1 MGTIRR
7 KNEAVKAM
15 NAAEQAMPGAY
26 QSKYKDRINA
36 ALDALGG
43 SGTDSAVDDLTAQAF
58 DQYRQR
64 AGQNAS
70 AAAQNAVDVT
80 NGLSGGYGS
89 SWAGNVAQQGYNEQ
103 MAAVDDALSSLRAK
117 AASRVQDQQNS
128 LTDLLNAMMTQENM
142 DQSEHSGSVADA
154 QSWRDYTASRA
165 DTARQEVSNFWNNA
179 WNTVK
184 NAGSAA
190 LTAYDTYK
198 GYTQQQWANQ
208 MAEKQYNDS
217 YEKDILDRA
226 YEYYKNKDEPE
237 LANKLLS
244 EIGLT
249 TDVFNQKE
257 SGEDYTFTEQLKGL
271 KDAISLAQAGQT
283 DAARWV
289 AQSYGLPENLINYSL
304 YTATGG
310 YSGGSSGGGSSYSRS
325 SGSTGSS
332 GSSGSSGGT
341 SGGIQYS
348 SGNITTLL
356 GKLASLKEGTT
367 QYKVIADQLRDA
379 GVNVPGSTDTSGTQ
393 PDRRIQLNLAPLSSK
408 WGSIGTTGGSKTTQ
422 SGQTSSTGS
431 GMSYQ
436 DALSRAQKWKADGV
450 DEDTIY
456 ARLVNQ
462 GVTDAVAAKVWNAMG
477 W

>member
-26 QSKYKDRINA
+26 QNQYKDRINA

-43 SGTDSAVDDLTAQAF
+43 SGTDSAVDDLTSQAF

-103 MAAVDDALSSLRAK
+103 MAAVDDALPSLRAK

-128 LTDLLNAMMTQENM
+128 LTDLLNAMMTQENI

-165 DTARQEVSNFWNNA
+165 DAARQEVSNFWNNA

-198 GYTQQQWANQ
+198 GYTQQQWENDFAKEQ
-208 MAEKQYNDS
+208 WEYNKGRTDKS
-217 YEKDILDRA
+217 DALSA
-226 YEYYKNKDEPE
+226 YEQ
-237 LANKLLS
+237 A
-244 EIGLT
+244 
-249 TDVFNQKE
+249 FNLYQQ
-257 SGEDYTFTEQLKGL
+257 G
-271 KDAISLAQAGQT
+271 AG
-283 DAARWV
+283 DAA
-289 AQSYGLPENLINYSL
+289 QEILNQYGLNADAFANYTGAPITRADQASVLSTAASLVAAGNNEAAENLLKLYGMDAGAAGNYNTIANRTL
-304 YTATGG
+304 ATTLAKSAATKS
-310 YSGGSSGGGSSYSRS
+310 SGGSSRS
-325 SGSTGSS
+325 SGGS
-332 GSSGSSGGT
+332 GSGT
-341 SGGIQYS
+341 NLY
-348 SGNITTLL
+348 TT
-356 GKLASLKEGTT
+356 S
-367 QYKVIADQLRDA
+367 
-379 GVNVPGSTDTSGTQ
+379 
-393 PDRRIQLNLAPLSSK
+393 
-408 WGSIGTTGGSKTTQ
+408 
-422 SGQTSSTGS
+422 GS
-431 GMSYQ
+431 GMTLD
-436 DALSRAQKWKADGV
+436 DALKIAKQMDSLDEKDPQRSWYQNLLNEGGFGTPSATTSDILNRVMGYVQKGYNASAISVKLQHEGYSN
-450 DEDTIY
+450 DEI
-456 ARLVNQ
+456 ANIFNRL
-462 GVTDAVAAKVWNAMG
+462 GIGK
-477 W
+477 

>member
-26 QSKYKDRINA
+26 QSRYKDRINA

-43 SGTDSAVDDLTAQAF
+43 SGTDSAVDDLTSQAF
-58 DQYRQR
+58 DQYRQK

-103 MAAVDDALSSLRAK
+103 MAAVDDALPSLRAK

-165 DTARQEVSNFWNNA
+165 DAARQEVSNFWNNA
-179 WNTVK
+179 WNAVK

-310 YSGGSSGGGSSYSRS
+310 YSGGSSGGGSSHSRS

-332 GSSGSSGGT
+332 GSSGSNTNLYTT
-341 SGGIQYS
+341 S
-348 SGNITTLL
+348 
-356 GKLASLKEGTT
+356 
-367 QYKVIADQLRDA
+367 
-379 GVNVPGSTDTSGTQ
+379 
-393 PDRRIQLNLAPLSSK
+393 
-408 WGSIGTTGGSKTTQ
+408 
-422 SGQTSSTGS
+422 GS
-431 GMSYQ
+431 GMTLD
-436 DALSRAQKWKADGV
+436 DALKIAKQMDSLDEKDPQRSWYQNLLNEGGFGTPSATTSDVLNRVMGYVQKGYNASAISVKLQHEGYSN
-450 DEDTIY
+450 DEI
-456 ARLVNQ
+456 ANIFNRL
-462 GVTDAVAAKVWNAMG
+462 GIGK
-477 W
+477 

>member
-26 QSKYKDRINA
+26 QNQYKDRINA

-103 MAAVDDALSSLRAK
+103 MAAVADALPSLRAK

-142 DQSEHSGSVADA
+142 DQSEHSGNVADA

-179 WNTVK
+179 WQSVVNGV
-184 NAGSAA
+184 SAMK
-190 LTAYDTYK
+190 TAYDTYN
-198 GYTQQQWANQ
+198 GFAQQKEQTLMQKIQLAANLQ
-208 MAEKQYNDS
+208 ASGETELAKAILEGTGIDPAVLDS
-217 YEKDILDRA
+217 YTGDKPTWKDQLEWLPTGSSLMA
-226 YEYYKNKDEPE
+226 SGDE
-237 LANKLLS
+237 AAAKS
-244 EIGLT
+244 GLT
-249 TDVFNQKE
+249 ILGMPVESLTSYSDLTSQALDSYVQQAQLEDDRDFNLWKRKQ
-257 SGEDYTFTEQLKGL
+257 DYAQM
-271 KDAISLAQAGQT
+271 LA
-283 DAARWV
+283 
-289 AQSYGLPENLINYSL
+289 
-304 YTATGG
+304 
-310 YSGGSSGGGSSYSRS
+310 GGSSGGGSSHSRS

-332 GSSGSSGGT
+332 GSGT
-341 SGGIQYS
+341 NLY
-348 SGNITTLL
+348 TT
-356 GKLASLKEGTT
+356 S
-367 QYKVIADQLRDA
+367 
-379 GVNVPGSTDTSGTQ
+379 
-393 PDRRIQLNLAPLSSK
+393 
-408 WGSIGTTGGSKTTQ
+408 
-422 SGQTSSTGS
+422 GS
-431 GMSYQ
+431 GMTLD
-436 DALSRAQKWKADGV
+436 DALKIAKQMDSLDEKDPQRSWYQNLLNEGGFGTPSATTSDVLNRVMGYVQKGYNASAISVKLQHEGYSN
-450 DEDTIY
+450 DEI
-456 ARLVNQ
+456 ANIFNRL
-462 GVTDAVAAKVWNAMG
+462 GIGK
-477 W
+477 